1 MMPGEM
7 GFHVEDMYVVT
18 ADGYDTITGNI
29 SNNDELIEVG

>member
-1 MMPGEM
+1 
-7 GFHVEDMYVVT
+7 MYVVT